1 MNIVPRF
8 EYPELTRETAENGVR
23 HYNCPDT
30 GSKLPSVTTIL
41 DATSNKQAIKEWR
54 ERVGEKEADRQSSYG
69 KNLGSLVHKNVED
82 HIEGLPR
89 PTGNAPLRVLARRM
103 SQRIIDECL
112 PHVDEVWGIEKA
124 LYLPGLYAGTADLL
138 GVYRGRPAVMDHKN
152 AKKMRKREDIVDYR
166 DQLCAYIIAH
176 NEKYG
181 TEIET
186 GVVFMV
192 DRELAV
198 QTFVWDAHEVAQGK
212 ESFLNRVE
220 AYLSR

>member
-1 MNIVPRF
+1 MNIVNRF

-30 GSKLPSVTTIL
+30 GTKLPSVTTIL
-41 DATSNKQAIKEWR
+41 DATSDKSFLLEWKA
-54 ERVGEKEADRQSSYG
+54 RVGEAEAKRQSDYG

-82 HIEGLPR
+82 YIEGLPR

-138 GVYRGRPAVMDHKN
+138 GVYKGRPAVMDHKN
-152 AKKMRKREDIVDYR
+152 AKKMRTKEKIVDYR

-192 DRELAV
+192 DREQNV
-198 QTFVWDAHEVAQGK
+198 ETFVWDAAEVAAGK
-212 ESFLNRVE
+212 ASFLDRVE
-220 AYLSR
+220 AYLGK